1 MDVFFDTPHK
11 RHVAER
17 YRNFF
22 MAVSAIATPAD
33 YKHIYEGLISG
44 DPKMRAF
51 RALYQRIYGRYINDA
66 KKGEFE
72 TAYPVYSHERM
83 DASDCQIFQKKTS

>member
-1 MDVFFDTPHK
+1 
-11 RHVAER
+11 
-17 YRNFF
+17 
-22 MAVSAIATPAD
+22 
-33 YKHIYEGLISG
+33 
-44 DPKMRAF
+44 MRAF